1 MDSNIIKSAGVKKQF
16 KNVSDILNI
25 IPPEVIEQFAVS
37 TNVDYHVK
45 LLQGGVVF
53 NTLLHLLL
61 TESKLSQRAAHEMLT
76 DTRQLIPLPEGAKRS
91 VRDHSSICKRL
102 QHINVDFFERIY
114 ETVRNYVTAVYD
126 PIHLLK
132 LHLAAVDSTIVAET
146 CNKLEKGFHIGNKS
160 RNGNQRKHVKFS
172 AAFDGLSVLGV
183 KFNDDRTRQ
192 VENNALPETILSAA
206 KQDRLHRNLYL
217 IDRGLNGASVMEQLS
232 GQKEGQEDERVNFL
246 VRLSDKRRVSVVEHL
261 EIPDAEYHTGDGR
274 LVRILEYDKVRIF
287 SSASSVPDPAIYLH
301 TKAEVF
307 DMKQDGELSNPK
319 IVNLLTDVDDL
330 SAVDMLEAYRYRW
343 MVEVFFKFIK
353 QNLDFSH
360 LLCTSANGLKV
371 MMYMTM
377 IAAMMVLLYGK
388 SNELGFRSAKFVFD
402 LKLNNVII
410 AQHIILAG
418 GDPREFMNR
427 YNLQLPAWTR
437 IGLPPLREN
446 LSEIVTDYDNIHKQI
461 L

>member
-1 MDSNIIKSAGVKKQF
+1 MYSNIIKSAEIKKQF

-25 IPPEVIEQFAVS
+25 IPPEVIEKFAVS

-45 LLQGGVVF
+45 LLHGGVVF

-61 TESKLSQRAAHEMLT
+61 TESKLSQRAAHEMLN
-76 DTRQLIPLPEGAKRS
+76 DTTQLIPLPQGAKRS

-102 QHINVDFFERIY
+102 QHINVDFFKRIY
-114 ETVRNYVTAVYD
+114 ETVRSYVTTVSD
-126 PIHLLK
+126 PIQLLK
-132 LHLAAVDSTIVAET
+132 LHIVAVDSTIIAET
-146 CNKLEKGFHIGNKS
+146 CNKLEQGFHIGNKFKK
-160 RNGNQRKHVKFS
+160 GDQRKHVKVS
-172 AAFDGLSVLGV
+172 EAFDGLSVLGV
-183 KFNDDRTRQ
+183 VFNDDKTRQ
-192 VENNALPETILSAA
+192 VENNALPETIRSAA

-217 IDRGLNGASVMEQLS
+217 VDLGLQGSSVMEQLS
-232 GQKEGQEDERVNFL
+232 GQKEGEKDQRVNFL
-246 VRLSDKRRVSVVEHL
+246 VRLSDKRRVSVIEQL
-261 EIPDAEYHTGDGR
+261 KIPTSEYRTADGK
-274 LVRILEYDKVRIF
+274 LVRILEYDRVRIY

-307 DMKQDGELSNPK
+307 DIKSDGSLNSPR

-360 LLCTSANGLKV
+360 LLSTSANGLKV

-377 IAAMMVLLYGK
+377 IAAMMVLLYAK

-402 LKLNNVII
+402 LKLNNLII
-410 AQHIILAG
+410 AQRIILSR
-418 GDPREFMNR
+418 GDPREFMTR
-427 YNLQLPAWTR
+427 YNLKLPLWSSTR
-437 IGLPPLREN
+437 LPPLKEN
-446 LSEIVTDYDNIHKQI
+446 LR
-461 L
+461 